1 MPLSDAQRESF
12 LREPRVAVL
21 ATVGVNGAPHA
32 VPVWYE
38 YDGGRFYIIS
48 GSRAAKV
55 GNVRRGSRASLCID
69 DRTAPYKAVVVWGKA
84 AVSDN
89 GVRDMAYRIAQRYL
103 GPEEGAKEAETWL
116 VEPSV
121 IIEVTPER
129 VTSWDYGQEG

>member
-1 MPLSDAQRESF
+1 MPLSEVQRESF
-12 LREPRVAVL
+12 LEEARVAVL
-21 ATVGVNGAPHA
+21 ATVRADGAPHA

-38 YDGGRFYIIS
+38 YAGGKFYIIS
-48 GSRAAKV
+48 GRRAAKV
-55 GNVRRGSRASLCID
+55 RHIRRVSRASLCID

-84 AVSDN
+84 AVSEE
-89 GVRDMAYRIAQRYL
+89 GVREMAYRIAERYL

-121 IIEVTPER
+121 IIEVTPQR